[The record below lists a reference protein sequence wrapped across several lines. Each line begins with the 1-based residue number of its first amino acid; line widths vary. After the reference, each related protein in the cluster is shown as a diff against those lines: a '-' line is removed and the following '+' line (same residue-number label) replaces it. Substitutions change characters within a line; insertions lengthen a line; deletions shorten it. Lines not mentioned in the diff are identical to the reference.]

1 MTLEDI
7 VPPMEL
13 CKQIPTGKFDDSALV
28 WRGKNQTWWDKGLYP
43 RECGHCSE
51 FDSGEIIAPAPTL
64 QEIIDDL
71 TKEELC
77 PGLEALRKANGELVY
92 SVYASDKMKQGSAA
106 EAALKL
112 WLELV

>member
-1 MTLEDI
+1 MTVILADMA
-7 VPPMEL
+7 PSLEL
-13 CKQIPTGKFDDSALV
+13 CKKIPKGEFTSSVLV
-28 WRGKNQTWWDKGLYP
+28 WCGSGYHPEYIFP
-43 RECGHCSE
+43 RECHE
-51 FDSGEIIAPAPTL
+51 FCDKRSKKVIAPAPTL

-71 TKEELC
+71 TKKELC

-92 SVYASDKMKQGSAA
+92 SVYASDKMKQGSAV

>member
-7 VPPMEL
+7 VPSLEL
-13 CKQIPTGKFDDSALV
+13 CKQIPNESFEDSALV
-28 WRGKNQTWWDKGLYP
+28 WAVNGSSCFIEQ
-43 RECGHCSE
+43 RELMEYANRSKTL
-51 FDSGEIIAPAPTL
+51 APAPTL

-92 SVYASDKMKQGSAA
+92 SVYASDKMRQGSAA
-106 EAALKL
+106 EAALRL
-112 WLELV
+112 WLELI